1 MPTAS
6 QTVASTIL
14 AQMGGLGR
22 IRAMTG
28 ARNFLS
34 YSAAADSEHG
44 RGLGAVSFQFGRG
57 KVCRIT
63 LDPSDTYSV
72 EFGTTRKGY
81 SPAIVG
87 LYAESLR
94 PTFERETGLYLSM

>member
-1 MPTAS
+1 MTTPA
-6 QTVASTIL
+6 QTVAATIL
-14 AQMGGLGR
+14 AQMGGIGR

-44 RGLGAVSFQFGRG
+44 RGLGAVSFQYGRG

-81 SPAIVG
+81 GPVVAG
-87 LYAESLR
+87 LYAESLI
-94 PTFERETGLYLSM
+94 PTFERATGLYLSI